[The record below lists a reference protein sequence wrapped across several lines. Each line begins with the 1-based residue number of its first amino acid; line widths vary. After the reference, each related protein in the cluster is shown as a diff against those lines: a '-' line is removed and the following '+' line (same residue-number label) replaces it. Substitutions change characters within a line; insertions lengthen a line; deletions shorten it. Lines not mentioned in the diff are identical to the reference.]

1 LNIVIEQGGIL
12 KTLVV
17 YYSKSGTT
25 KEIAEMITAGLV
37 GKGMAADMEA
47 IIDLEKRD
55 GALSVVKN
63 GAHSSMK
70 RSTNIEEPKHD
81 PAAYDLTVI
90 CSPVWAW
97 KITPAARAYCRKM
110 KGKLNQTAYVLTGAG
125 DVSEKTWATFT
136 EEAGKPAARL
146 GISADDRKAG
156 IHAEKVEQFVKEIT
170 NV

>member
-1 LNIVIEQGGIL
+1 M

-25 KEIAEMITAGLV
+25 KEIAEMIAAGLA
-37 GKGMAADMEA
+37 GKGMTADMEA

-55 GALSVVKN
+55 GPLSMVKN

-70 RSTNIEEPKHD
+70 KSTNIEEPKHD

-90 CSPVWAW
+90 CSPIWAW
-97 KITPAARAYCRKM
+97 KITPAARAYCRKV
-110 KGKLNQTAYVLTGAG
+110 KDKLNKTAHVLTGAG

-136 EEAGKPAARL
+136 EEAGEPAARL

-156 IHAEKVEQFVKEIT
+156 SHIEKVEQFVRELRH
-170 NV
+170 V